1 MNRRLTIKRETLTE
15 LSSTELGI
23 VAGGQDY
30 ESLVC
35 LTGYYPTIN
44 YNCTRLVG
52 DLLTGTT
59 TTS

>member
-1 MNRRLTIKRETLTE
+1 MTRRLTVKRETLTE
-15 LSSTELGI
+15 LTSTELGV
-23 VAGGQDY
+23 VAGGQDFAT
-30 ESLVC
+30 VPC
-35 LTGYYPTIN
+35 LTGHYPTIN

>member
-15 LSSTELGI
+15 LSSTELVA
-23 VAGGQDY
+23 VAGGQDAKT
-30 ESLVC
+30 LIC
-35 LTGYYPTIN
+35 LTGYYPTIER
-44 YNCTRLVG
+44 NCVTLLT